1 MAQKKSEQRYRGS
14 QLTKSQRAQWI
25 KWDKEVA
32 KHKKETAR
40 IERIMKIDKA
50 LGDKKGFMKSS
61 KKVQKEMRKLAKMP
75 MGRKLKPSAAKLFR
89 EASQKQSKRAIRD
102 AVKITKKLAKKVPY
116 VAAAIIARD
125 VVKGISKATCSKRGG
140 KWVSGKCK
148 GAKKDTRKI
157 TSPQVRDPISK
168 R

>member
-1 MAQKKSEQRYRGS
+1 MAQKKQSDKKIDREIKRY
-14 QLTKSQRAQWI
+14 
-25 KWDKEVA
+25 
-32 KHKKETAR
+32 KKEIATKFKEKEKFYKDQLKR
-40 IERIMKIDKA
+40 IKKIQEKP
-50 LGDKKGFMKSS
+50 
-61 KKVQKEMRKLAKMP
+61 KLAPARFSQAAWEKKQKASQVKMA
-75 MGRKLKPSAAKLFR
+75 KLKPSAAKLFR

-102 AVKITKKLAKKVPY
+102 AVKMTKKLAKKVPY
-116 VAAAIIARD
+116 VGAAILVHGA
-125 VVKGISKATCSKRGG
+125 VKAISKSTCSKRGG